1 MFGIENYIQ
10 AVNNVV
16 RIISQRYLVIL
27 ILPCM
32 QTFPDRKGGKNGFES
47 NLENLKNDSFQKK
60 IMKNLEKSGKTSK
73 SDNMPGKVR
82 HFFFS
87 VRLN

>member
-1 MFGIENYIQ
+1 
-10 AVNNVV
+10 
-16 RIISQRYLVIL
+16 
-27 ILPCM
+27 M

-60 IMKNLEKSGKTSK
+60 KSGKTWKNQGKHQKVITCQEK
-73 SDNMPGKVR
+73 SG
-82 HFFFS
+82 FFF